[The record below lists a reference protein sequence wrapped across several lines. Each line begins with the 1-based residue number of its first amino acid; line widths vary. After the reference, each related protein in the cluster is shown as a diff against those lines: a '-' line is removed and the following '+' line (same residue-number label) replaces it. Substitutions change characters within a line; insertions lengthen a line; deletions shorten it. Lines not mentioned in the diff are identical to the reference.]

1 MLSSCLTMNENNC
14 IVLNWN
20 AGGVNAMARWQVVRE
35 MVQDHQATAVCLKET
50 NLNVV
55 TESVIRETVGPAL
68 PADNMRGGG
77 ASLFFIL
84 FIQICEDQR
93 G

>member
-1 MLSSCLTMNENNC
+1 MNENNC

-50 NLNVV
+50 KLNVV

-68 PADNMRGGG
+68 AADNMEKFAIIG
-77 ASLFFIL
+77 L
-84 FIQICEDQR
+84 
-93 G
+93 